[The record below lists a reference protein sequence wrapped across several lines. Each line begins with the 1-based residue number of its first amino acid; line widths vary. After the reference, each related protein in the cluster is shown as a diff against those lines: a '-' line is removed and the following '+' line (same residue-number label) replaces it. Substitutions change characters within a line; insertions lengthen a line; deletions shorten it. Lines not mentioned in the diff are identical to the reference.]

1 MRITSAEFLRRFG
14 LLTDRALVE
23 PIIITRHGNERL
35 VVMSIDSYRALS
47 NPASKA
53 NPTPGAPKKKR
64 RAVR

>member
-53 NPTPGAPKKKR
+53 KPPSLPKKKR
-64 RAVR
+64 RPDC